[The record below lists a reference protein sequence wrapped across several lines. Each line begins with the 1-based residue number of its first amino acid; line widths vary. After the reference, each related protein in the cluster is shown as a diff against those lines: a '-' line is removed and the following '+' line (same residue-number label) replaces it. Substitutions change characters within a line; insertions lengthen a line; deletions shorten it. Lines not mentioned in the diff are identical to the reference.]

1 MSISTPNCYWAGM
14 SQRMHSITR
23 MPGINTDILNG
34 LSIEYMCVTA
44 ILQIKYTIYIIF
56 GCYWLVR
63 GIAEKAFMTLFF
75 FTASYKNE
83 MDFKLKKKKSPLQ
96 QSTVTGH
103 SFKQK
108 TLLHSIA
115 FPLTLIDE
123 QRHNIDAKLEEKTL
137 YFVSPGKLPNFSQ
150 VCSQWKAVQMHVST
164 TKPSEGLCILIS
176 FFTYVGKLMFLS
188 CK

>member
-1 MSISTPNCYWAGM
+1 
-14 SQRMHSITR
+14 
-23 MPGINTDILNG
+23 
-34 LSIEYMCVTA
+34 MCVTA

-56 GCYWLVR
+56 GCYWLVL

-75 FTASYKNE
+75 FHSIIQEWNGFQT
-83 MDFKLKKKKSPLQ
+83 LKKKSPLQ

-123 QRHNIDAKLEEKTL
+123 ERHNIDAKLEEKTL

-164 TKPSEGLCILIS
+164 TKPSEGLCILIC

>member
-1 MSISTPNCYWAGM
+1 MCNSNFTNKIHNLHHLWLLLTGTWYSWESVYD
-14 SQRMHSITR
+14 SFFFHSI
-23 MPGINTDILNG
+23 IQEWNG
-34 LSIEYMCVTA
+34 FQT
-44 ILQIKYTIYIIF
+44 
-56 GCYWLVR
+56 
-63 GIAEKAFMTLFF
+63 
-75 FTASYKNE
+75 
-83 MDFKLKKKKSPLQ
+83 LKKKCPLQ

-176 FFTYVGKLMFLS
+176 FFTYVGKLKFLS

>member
-56 GCYWLVR
+56 GCYWLVL

>member
-1 MSISTPNCYWAGM
+1 
-14 SQRMHSITR
+14 
-23 MPGINTDILNG
+23 
-34 LSIEYMCVTA
+34 MCNSNFTNK
-44 ILQIKYTIYIIF
+44 IHNLHHL
-56 GCYWLVR
+56 WLLLTGTWYSWESVYDS
-63 GIAEKAFMTLFF
+63 FF

-123 QRHNIDAKLEEKTL
+123 QRHNIDAKREEKTL

-176 FFTYVGKLMFLS
+176 FFTYVGKLKFLS

>member
-1 MSISTPNCYWAGM
+1 
-14 SQRMHSITR
+14 
-23 MPGINTDILNG
+23 
-34 LSIEYMCVTA
+34 MCVTA

-56 GCYWLVR
+56 GCYWLVL

-96 QSTVTGH
+96 QSTVTRH

-123 QRHNIDAKLEEKTL
+123 ERHNIDAKLEEKTL

-164 TKPSEGLCILIS
+164 TKPSEGLCILIC